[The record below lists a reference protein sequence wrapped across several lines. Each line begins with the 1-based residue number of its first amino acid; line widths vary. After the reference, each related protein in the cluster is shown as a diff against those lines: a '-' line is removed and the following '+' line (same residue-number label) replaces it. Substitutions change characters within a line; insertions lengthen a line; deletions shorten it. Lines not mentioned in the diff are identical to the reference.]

1 MKRLLGGFIAVA
13 LLFWGALLQAEE
25 VTTQQGDITLRGELE
40 LAEGKSLKNG
50 VVLMLHGSLAHNKM
64 EIMQTLAEL
73 LHEKGYNTLRVNLG
87 FGIDKRPSEML
98 DCAIEHHH
106 QHADAVTEL
115 GTWMEWLKGQEVGKV
130 TLLGHSRGGNQV
142 AWYAAEHDS
151 DMLGRLVMIAPATWD
166 SEAIVKAYEEKNNK
180 ALADILAEAQKLTDE
195 GKGDTLMNVP
205 EFVHCGESKVT
216 ANAMLG
222 YYKPDERRDTP
233 ALLPKIHK
241 PMLLVMGSEDAVVA
255 GLPAKLE
262 NLKLD
267 NLTVETID
275 GADHFFMDLYADE
288 LADKIA
294 DFAGSE

>member
-1 MKRLLGGFIAVA
+1 MKRLAQWCIATLLFCMAVA
-13 LLFWGALLQAEE
+13 HAEE
-25 VTTQQGDITLRGELE
+25 VTVKQGDITLRGEME
-40 LAEGKSLKNG
+40 LAEGKTLKDG
-50 VVLMLHGSLAHNKM
+50 VILMLHGSLAHNKM

-73 LHEKGYNTLRVNLG
+73 LHEKGYNTLRVNLS

-115 GTWMEWLKGQEVGKV
+115 GTWMDWLKGQGAGKV

-151 DMLGRLVMIAPATWD
+151 DMLGKVVMIAPATWD
-166 SEAIVKAYEEKNNK
+166 AQATAKEYEESGGKP
-180 ALADILAEAQKLTDE
+180 LADILAEAQKLVDAN
-195 GKGDTLMNVP
+195 KGDTLMTVP
-205 EFVHCGESKVT
+205 AFVHCGESKVT

-222 YYKPDERRDTP
+222 YYKDDARRDTP

-241 PMLLVMGSEDAVVA
+241 PMLLVMGSEDKVVA

-262 NLKLD
+262 NIKLD
-267 NLTVETID
+267 NLTVESVE

-294 DFAGSE
+294 EFVGGD